1 MSSEVSVR
9 RLPSWEELSD
19 EAAAAR
25 DELAARRRE
34 RMRGYDD
41 GDSDEDTLEDE
52 ARREMEANAKKYDSS
67 EARAVFSNRAKE
79 LFGASGTDLLFKEEK
94 QEKKGFNQRFKS
106 VYEEPFK
113 AGPKSKA
120 FPRSGNRYTTF
131 KE

>member
-1 MSSEVSVR
+1 MAGHVRFRNCASSFWSGSSNSVA
-9 RLPSWEELSD
+9 S
-19 EAAAAR
+19 
-25 DELAARRRE
+25 
-34 RMRGYDD
+34 
-41 GDSDEDTLEDE
+41 
-52 ARREMEANAKKYDSS
+52 EANAKKYDSS

>member
-1 MSSEVSVR
+1 
-9 RLPSWEELSD
+9 
-19 EAAAAR
+19 
-25 DELAARRRE
+25 
-34 RMRGYDD
+34 MRGYDD
-41 GDSDEDTLEDE
+41 SDSDEDTLEDE

-67 EARAVFSNRAKE
+67 KRAVFSNRAKE